1 MGTNHTFADNIR
13 MVAETYDKMRP
24 SVVSYV
30 CKRLGGGL
38 MAEAEDMC
46 QDIFLQILTYDK
58 ELTAEMIPG
67 LVYRMA
73 HNRIVDYY
81 RHHTRTIAAQEFFS
95 RHSARSACTTEE
107 IVVAEEIERIEQEA
121 VGRMSGPLLICLDIS
136 LRPPEVDEKLRFGDF
151 EIDTIIGKKRKGAV
165 MTINDR
171 CTKIVFIRRLTGK
184 EADPLARMTIDTLQP
199 YKDMIH
205 TITADN
211 GKEFARHKEI
221 AKGLD
226 VQFFFARPYHSW
238 ERGANE

>member
-121 VGRMSGPLLICLDIS
+121 VGSMSGRKASVYVLYVHYGRSIDEISSLMNISRRTVENQIFRARQDVRATLD
-136 LRPPEVDEKLRFGDF
+136 LF
-151 EIDTIIGKKRKGAV
+151 EFRNT
-165 MTINDR
+165 
-171 CTKIVFIRRLTGK
+171 
-184 EADPLARMTIDTLQP
+184 
-199 YKDMIH
+199 
-205 TITADN
+205 
-211 GKEFARHKEI
+211 
-221 AKGLD
+221 
-226 VQFFFARPYHSW
+226 HSD
-238 ERGANE
+238 AS